1 MVRNGII
8 LEGIIYE
15 LKESPTEAVCKN
27 CDLGEVCKRQYD
39 SEGPCYTFD
48 VPFSYHFKKYRNR
61 KKE

>member
-27 CDLGEVCKRQYD
+27 CDLGEVCKRQYG
-39 SEGPCYTFD
+39 SEGPCYAFD
-48 VPFSYHFKKYRNR
+48 VPFSYHFKKA
-61 KKE
+61 

>member
-27 CDLGEVCKRQYD
+27 CDLGVLCQTQYK

-48 VPFSYHFKKYRNR
+48 VPFNYNFKKYDS
-61 KKE
+61 K